1 MKIQILS
8 SLPAEWVNA
17 KPLRTYET
25 RFLSLGFR
33 RYDIERKMISS
44 FERHADGSILY
55 TETPADDVVFS
66 RSYATELATVSVYSE
81 SPRVWVEQ
89 VSPHE
94 RFVFVQQPTQ
104 AV

>member
-1 MKIQILS
+1 MNIQILA
-8 SLPAEWVNA
+8 SLPPEWSNA
-17 KPLRTYET
+17 KPVRTYET
-25 RFLSLGFR
+25 RFLALGFR

-44 FERHADGSILY
+44 FEQQPDGTIFY
-55 TETPADDVVFS
+55 TETPADDAVFS
-66 RSYATELATVSVYSE
+66 RSYATEITTVVVYSE